1 MGVDEGAVVAA
12 LVVASPNAIALTLA
26 GALWNRPVAPLGPR
40 LGVDELAHCIR
51 GIGAATLV
59 ADAASAELARSV
71 GAVSGAAVHVL
82 PAEFERR
89 QRDFDT
95 TAETS
100 RLVAYLHT
108 SGTTG
113 YPKAVPIR
121 EGSLARRVDRNAAAL
136 GLDRSSIYVTA
147 AGYHHI
153 AGLGMLFVV
162 LGSGGVAAPY
172 PSFSVDAWRA
182 LVTVGPTHG
191 LLVPTQ
197 IDVLLEA
204 EALRL
209 PTLQVLQYGAS
220 PIHPET
226 LRPRSGTLPGT
237 RFVQIYGQTEGSPI
251 TILDHDDHLRA
262 LAGEPGLLASN
273 GRAAPGVELELRAD
287 TAEHDG
293 GVGGVGEVRARAEHF
308 FACGPD
314 GWLATGDLGRLD
326 EHGYL
331 TLVGRLGDGI
341 VRGGEN
347 VFPSRS
353 NGSSRRIPASRR
365 SPSSVFPT
373 GAWASASPPSSCRRR
388 VARPTSRTWWAGAGS
403 GSHTSRSRSD
413 GSSSTGCRGT
423 RPASSCAADSS
434 RHSTPDRQPRRRLNG
449 PRLRPRCRRRTTGS
463 PSVRKRMTFA
473 NVKSR
478 KPVRVDE
485 AVLDQLPRLG
495 EHARG
500 CRARPSGR
508 CRRRTSRSSR
518 APWGSTRRSN
528 ASALMRVVGLA
539 AEEELPGEDVDDLLL
554 GRQPGLARS
563 RRTRRVVGGRVAG
576 AVLRSRS

>member
-1 MGVDEGAVVAA
+1 M
-12 LVVASPNAIALTLA
+12 
-26 GALWNRPVAPLGPR
+26 
-40 LGVDELAHCIR
+40 
-51 GIGAATLV
+51 
-59 ADAASAELARSV
+59 
-71 GAVSGAAVHVL
+71 HVL

-226 LRPRSGTLPGT
+226 LRHALGTLPGT

-347 VFPSRS
+347 VFPLEVERILEAHP
-353 NGSSRRIPASRR
+353 GVAEVAVVGVPDRRM
-365 SPSSVFPT
+365 
-373 GAWASASPPSSCRRR
+373 GQR
-388 VARPTSRTWWAGAGS
+388 VAAFVVPAPGCAPDEQDLVGWCRERIAHFKVPERWQFV
-403 GSHTSRSRSD
+403 D
-413 GSSSTGCRGT
+413 G
-423 RPASSCAADSS
+423 
-434 RHSTPDRQPRRRLNG
+434 
-449 PRLRPRCRRRTTGS
+449 
-463 PSVRKRMTFA
+463 
-473 NVKSR
+473 
-478 KPVRVDE
+478 
-485 AVLDQLPRLG
+485 LPRNAAGKLVR
-495 EHARG
+495 RG
-500 CRARPSGR
+500 LEPALDPGPS
-508 CRRRTSRSSR
+508 
-518 APWGSTRRSN
+518 AP
-528 ASALMRVVGLA
+528 A
-539 AEEELPGEDVDDLLL
+539 DD
-554 GRQPGLARS
+554 
-563 RRTRRVVGGRVAG
+563 
-576 AVLRSRS
+576 